1 MLVAQQASDVDIL
14 SRERLRRGVGT
25 GWNYVEYHALGQDFS
40 TRGSRMDE
48 QIELL
53 RRLWVEPLLTFEG
66 KFDSI
71 DRGNI
76 NPRPTP
82 DIMFS
87 LLYASDAPWNES
99 QYKSEKFDAML
110 LEARGELDFAK
121 RKAIYDDLQVMVA
134 NEAGTAIPV
143 YLTNADAL
151 APNVR
156 GLKQNPLGGQM
167 GQAFAEYVWLEG

>member
-1 MLVAQQASDVDIL
+1 V
-14 SRERLRRGVGT
+14 
-25 GWNYVEYHALGQDFS
+25 HF
-40 TRGSRMDE
+40 
-48 QIELL
+48 
-53 RRLWVEPLLTFEG
+53 
-66 KFDSI
+66 
-71 DRGNI
+71 GNI

-99 QYKSEKFDAML
+99 QFKSEKFDAML

-121 RKAIYDDLQVMVA
+121 RKAIYDDMQAMVA

-143 YLTNADAL
+143 YLSNADAL